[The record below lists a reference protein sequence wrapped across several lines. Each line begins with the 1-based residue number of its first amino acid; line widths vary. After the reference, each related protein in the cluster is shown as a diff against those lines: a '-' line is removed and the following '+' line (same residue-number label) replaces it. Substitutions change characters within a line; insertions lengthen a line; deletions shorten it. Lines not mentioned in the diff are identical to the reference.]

1 MTPSPSCWR
10 PHRPMRRSS
19 AWPTITSPGSTGE
32 RRTIIGR
39 SSNWRSTWL
48 PRRTLPTPS
57 ACAPRF
63 KNFAVASLPII
74 NRKDSNSFM
83 NANRLPHLIFT
94 AALIV
99 SSALVAK
106 AQAPGSSRNGGLP
119 SGEGNVMLQ
128 GRIYFPSGQT
138 ASGRTIRVSLESTSA
153 FGAGNTAV
161 PDQDGVFRFT
171 GLVPGNYTVV
181 VDAGSEFD
189 KAREPVG
196 IYAGTSGKVVQISI
210 QLQPKVDS
218 SNPLFAGVPS
228 NALGFYQ
235 KGTAAARKGD
245 PKAAAESL
253 SAAVTAYPKFPIA
266 LNELGSQYM
275 LLKQW
280 DKAGET
286 YEALLKLKPTDPAAH
301 LDLGIVAFNKKKFED
316 AESHLHKALELK
328 SAGPSAHYY
337 LGLTLISLKRYPE
350 ALTEF

>member
-1 MTPSPSCWR
+1 MKV
-10 PHRPMRRSS
+10 
-19 AWPTITSPGSTGE
+19 
-32 RRTIIGR
+32 
-39 SSNWRSTWL
+39 N
-48 PRRTLPTPS
+48 TL
-57 ACAPRF
+57 R
-63 KNFAVASLPII
+63 
-74 NRKDSNSFM
+74 M
-83 NANRLPHLIFT
+83 HLLLA
-94 AALIV
+94 AALIA
-99 SSALVAK
+99 SSAVAAI

-138 ASGRTIRVSLESTSA
+138 ASGRTIRVSLESASA
-153 FGAGNTAV
+153 FGGGNTAV
-161 PDQDGVFRFT
+161 PDQDGVFRFQ

-181 VDAGSEFD
+181 VDAGSEFE

-196 IYAGTSGKVVQISI
+196 IYAGTSGKVVQVSI

-228 NALGFYQ
+228 NALNFYQ

-245 PKAAAESL
+245 AKAAAESF
-253 SAAVTAYPKFPIA
+253 SAAVTAHPNFPIA
-266 LNELGSQYM
+266 LNELGKQYM
-275 LLKQW
+275 ILKQW

-286 YEALLKLKPTDPAAH
+286 YEALLKIKPKDAASH

-316 AESHLHKALELK
+316 AESHLRKALELN

-350 ALTEF
+350 ALTEFEATVANGGENLALAHKYLGGLYMSAKKNQQAADELEKYLKLDPKAEDAERIKGTIKDLRSKQ